1 MTITFLGTGSSQG
14 IPIVGCDCKVCCS
27 LDCRDKRL
35 RSAVHISIN
44 NKSIIIDAG
53 FDFRQQVLRE
63 QIDKLDA
70 ILFTHE
76 HKDHTGGLNDIRG
89 FNVKQQ
95 TAIPIYGS
103 KNVIAYLKKNIF
115 LHI

>member
-1 MTITFLGTGSSQG
+1 MPFYLYEHKDHTGGLNDIRGFNVKQQTAIPMAQLHTWTTWFFAEG

-35 RSAVHISIN
+35 RSAVHISS

-76 HKDHTGGLNDIRG
+76 HKDLHTGGL
-89 FNVKQQ
+89 K
-95 TAIPIYGS
+95 
-103 KNVIAYLKKNIF
+103 
-115 LHI
+115 